1 MTTLPPLFPP
11 PASIPLTSEVK
22 AAYKALYDT
31 YEVAIE
37 NTTDP
42 GLLEVLN
49 ASQTNVDNVLTK
61 NAMYVLNANTAL
73 FQALTDQ
80 IKSTN
85 DELLVLKKQIEQVAD
100 RVSMAAQVLGA
111 ITTVLNLVP
120 VG

>member
-1 MTTLPPLFPP
+1 MTTLPPLSPP
-11 PASIPLTSEVK
+11 PPSIPLTPEVK

-49 ASQTNVDNVLTK
+49 ASQTNVDNILTK

-73 FQALTDQ
+73 FQALMDQ

-85 DELLVLKKQIEQVAD
+85 DELLKLKKQIEAVAGH
-100 RVSMAAQVLGA
+100 VAMAAQILGA
-111 ITTVLNLVP
+111 ITTVLKAVP
-120 VG
+120 IG